1 MPDPHVVV
9 GGTWTALVAADRLA
23 AAGRP
28 VRLLLPDHGVGG
40 GFASRRLHGR
50 TLELGLRTLELDHEA
65 APTAADAPPLETYDV
80 ATGHVPHLA
89 AVKAYVAGLAGDSL
103 VPFGA
108 SCTAVGGRLVDDL
121 FVTADP
127 MGVRAGLTRDE
138 RRAAAAQLGG
148 RDGAGVLAGPLGTT
162 TLHEAS
168 LHNHGPLVH
177 ARLIAPFV
185 EKVVAGGDAR
195 VLAAFRRRVWT
206 PLLWPRSVREAC
218 GDGPFSFRPERPQ
231 HAIRGGVG
239 RLVDAVVARLQAQP
253 LVTIE
258 RPGALRSLRAAP
270 EGGVALGFA
279 AGDVLVVPRPVLAT
293 SAAELFAAA
302 GIGYAPERART
313 VVAWCEV
320 PEDDLLELPAVT
332 HVVDADVPAL
342 RVTTGGAGAP
352 EGHRLLCVELRHDA
366 DPEDAP
372 ALVRRSLERTGI
384 LREGGTVAPID
395 AIAAKTFPVPTRRTV
410 EGFAEAAARLDAL
423 GLDVEVVGPGC
434 GLPGDYLNEQ
444 IAAGLACA
452 ARHGA
457 AVPLA
462 AA

>member
-1 MPDPHVVV
+1 MSDPHVVV

-28 VRLLLPDHGVGG
+28 VRLLLPERGVGG

-65 APTAADAPPLETYDV
+65 APSAADAPPLETYDV

-89 AVKAYVAGLAGDSL
+89 AVKAYVAGLAGEDL
-103 VPFGA
+103 VPFGD
-108 SCTAVGGRLVDDL
+108 SRTAVGGRLVHDL

-127 MGVRAGLTRDE
+127 MGVRDGLTPDE

-148 RDGAGVLAGPLGTT
+148 RDGAGVLAEPLGTMS
-162 TLHEAS
+162 LHDAS
-168 LHNHGPLVH
+168 LRNHGPLVH

-185 EKVVAGGDAR
+185 AKVVAGGDAR
-195 VLAAFRRRVWT
+195 VLAAYRRRVWT

-218 GDGPFSFRPERPQ
+218 GGGAFTFRPERPQ
-231 HAIRGGVG
+231 RTVRGGVG
-239 RLVDAVVARLQAQP
+239 VLVDAVLARLQADP

-258 RPGALRSLRAAP
+258 RPGALRSLRGAAD
-270 EGGVALGFA
+270 GGVVLGFA
-279 AGDVLVVPRPVLAT
+279 GGDALVAARPILAT

-320 PEDDLLELPAVT
+320 PEDDVLELPAVT
-332 HVVDADVPAL
+332 HVVDPEVPAL

-352 EGHRLLCVELRHDA
+352 DGHRLLCVELRHDS
-366 DPEDAP
+366 DPEDAA
-372 ALVRRSLERTGI
+372 ALVRASLERTGMV
-384 LREGGTVAPID
+384 REGATIALLD
-395 AIAAKTFPVPTRRTV
+395 AVAAKTFPVPTRRTV
-410 EGFAEAAARLDAL
+410 EGFAEAASRLAAL
-423 GLDVEVVGPGC
+423 GLDAEVVGPGC

-452 ARHGA
+452 ARHA
-457 AVPLA
+457 AARPLA
-462 AA
+462 TA